1 MTDRYYF
8 ERKLWD
14 QGYKRV
20 MGLDEVGR
28 GCLCGPVVAAGVIL
42 TPGSKLHEEIADS
55 KTLSNKKRRELA
67 AVIKEKALLWTI
79 QECSVEEI
87 DRSNILKASINAMI
101 KCADMSEAK
110 PDYLLVDGN
119 RFTSSMIPYSCIV
132 KGDDKSVSIAA
143 ASILAKVM
151 RDEYMIK
158 LHDHYPEFGW
168 NQNVGYPTKKHFEGL
183 IKFGYTKHHRRS
195 FKLRTE
201 KIYSSKKIN
210 DKESSD

>member
-1 MTDRYYF
+1 
-8 ERKLWD
+8 
-14 QGYKRV
+14 

-28 GCLCGPVVAAGVIL
+28 GCLCGPVVASGVIL
-42 TPGSKLHEEIADS
+42 APGSKLHDGIADS

-67 AVIKEKALLWTI
+67 EIIKEKALFWTI
-79 QECSVEEI
+79 QESSVEEI
-87 DRSNILKASINAMI
+87 DRSNILKASISAMI
-101 KCADMSEAK
+101 KCTQMSDPA

-119 RFTSSMIPYSCIV
+119 RFTSSMIPFSCIV

-143 ASILAKVM
+143 ASILAKVK
-151 RDEYMIK
+151 RDEYMMK

-183 IKFGYTKHHRRS
+183 EKFGYTKHHRRS

-201 KIYSSKKIN
+201 KIYSNMEVN
-210 DKESSD
+210 DKERAE